1 MKQIVFFP
9 NEHFIVVVVVEIVTI
24 NKYKQMNMFVNVRSI
39 HHWADFWCI

>member
-9 NEHFIVVVVVEIVTI
+9 NEHFIVVVVEIVTI